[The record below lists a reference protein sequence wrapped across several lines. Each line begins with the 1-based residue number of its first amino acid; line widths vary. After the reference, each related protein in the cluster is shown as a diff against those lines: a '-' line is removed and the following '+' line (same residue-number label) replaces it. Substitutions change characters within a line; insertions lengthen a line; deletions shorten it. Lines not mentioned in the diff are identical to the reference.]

1 MAALFLSLVQ
11 TVARRS
17 PDNRDAAFTLANGAN
32 GIAPIPL
39 TPGAGLGGSVFAV
52 DRNSGSGYAQQ
63 WNVGIQRA
71 PTSNLAFEIAYAG
84 SKVR

>member
-39 TPGAGLGGSVFAV
+39 TAGAGLGGSVFAV
-52 DRNSGSGYAQQ
+52 DRSEVTGRPRRETDVSLFLR
-63 WNVGIQRA
+63 WFPSV
-71 PTSNLAFEIAYAG
+71 F
-84 SKVR
+84 